1 MTKNF
6 DNNLVMSKITVIN
19 FIFIFF
25 TFQSSFNW
33 NQLSH
38 APKSFVKMRQRWKRG
53 RKKGKDKLILIIRIY
68 TSKQS
73 LSFKGVTIGSYMS
86 TGDMTT

>member
-1 MTKNF
+1 
-6 DNNLVMSKITVIN
+6 MSKITVLTSYLYFSHFKVALIE
-19 FIFIFF
+19 I
-25 TFQSSFNW
+25 

-73 LSFKGVTIGSYMS
+73 LPFKGVTIGSYMS